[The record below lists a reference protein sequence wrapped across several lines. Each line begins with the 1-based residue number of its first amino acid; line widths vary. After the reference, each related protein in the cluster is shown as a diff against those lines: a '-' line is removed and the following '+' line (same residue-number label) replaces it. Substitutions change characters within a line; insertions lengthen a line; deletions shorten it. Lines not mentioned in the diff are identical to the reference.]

1 MKRIALLLTLFLCLP
16 PTVHA
21 DEASRRAKA
30 QEMLTLLHM
39 DRLMNQLMNTA
50 LQQTSAIT
58 KQLGGKT
65 VKPEDQARIDEF
77 QKKVFQLV
85 ESQMGWKALE
95 PDYVDIYAKNFTD
108 EQLDAILAFYKSPT
122 GVALVEKLPTLTAQG
137 MQIAQAKMATLQ
149 PQLKQMIQDF
159 AKSAT
164 THGAGP
170 ARTGSPQ

>member
-1 MKRIALLLTLFLCLP
+1 MKRIALLLTLLLCLP
-16 PTVHA
+16 LTAHA

-39 DRLMNQLMNTA
+39 DQLMDQLMNSV
-50 LQQTSAIT
+50 LQQSSAMT
-58 KQLGGKT
+58 KQLGGNA
-65 VKPEDQARIDEF
+65 VKPEDQARIEEF

-85 ESQMGWKALE
+85 ESQVGWKALE

-122 GVALVEKLPTLTAQG
+122 GVALVERMPTLATQG

-149 PQLKQMIQDF
+149 PQLKQMIEDF
-159 AKSAT
+159 AKSASS
-164 THGAGP
+164 P
-170 ARTGSPQ
+170 AKPGETGSPQ